1 MKTSQTLICLL
12 GGVAVGAA
20 LGVLF
25 APDKGS
31 NTRKKIIK
39 KSTDTTDNL
48 KESVNS
54 ILNFFSGKG
63 NSLVNKGKESI
74 KGMTDIQIENI
85 KSINKH
91 LGN

>member
-1 MKTSQTLICLL
+1 MKTRQTVSWLL
-12 GGVAVGAA
+12 GAVAFGPAV
-20 LGVLF
+20 GVLF

-39 KSTDTTDNL
+39 KSTDAADEL
-48 KESVNS
+48 IESVNS

-63 NSLVNKGKESI
+63 DSLLNKGKESI
-74 KGMTDIQIENI
+74 RGMSDIQIENI
-85 KSINKH
+85 KSINKN